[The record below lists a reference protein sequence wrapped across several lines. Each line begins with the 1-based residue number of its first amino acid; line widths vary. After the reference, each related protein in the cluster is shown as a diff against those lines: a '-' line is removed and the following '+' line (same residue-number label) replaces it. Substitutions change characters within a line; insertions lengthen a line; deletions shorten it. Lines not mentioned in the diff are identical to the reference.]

1 MTPEE
6 QQQVNARSN
15 FLMRQI
21 ANMAE
26 EGANAAATA
35 EAFAIRAKK
44 AEDERDALRKELE
57 ALKPKPASN
66 VIDMEP
72 AA

>member
-1 MTPEE
+1 MTTEE
-6 QQQVNARSN
+6 QQQVNARFN

-26 EGANAAATA
+26 EGANTA
-35 EAFAIRAKK
+35 MVAEGFAIRAKN
-44 AEDERDALRKELE
+44 AEDERDKLRAELD